1 MTVVEGTDP
10 DPLPLVPAR
19 IVNEYVY
26 CARLAYLE
34 WVDHRF
40 TDNAD
45 TEEGR
50 YVHRRVDR
58 VRGRPPA
65 IEDVEEKPEST
76 SVTLASDRLGLVGKI
91 DLLATEGRA
100 VVPVEYK
107 RGRPREGRTCSG
119 RRSSCSSP
127 SRYCCCATR
136 VTKPAALRSGS
147 QRHGHATRW
156 PSMKTYWTRP
166 RSSPAKYVSS
176 PGGTLPQRRS
186 STRPSV
192 RAVRSWVCASRTRST
207 CFRGEPLRGLGAFAW
222 AIPLPVRSTRPHPA
236 PA

>member
-1 MTVVEGTDP
+1 MTVVEATDP

-19 IVNEYVY
+19 IVNEFVY

-65 IEDVEEKPEST
+65 VADVEEKPEST

-107 RGRPREGRTCSG
+107 RGRPREG
-119 RRSSCSSP
+119 P
-127 SRYCCCATR
+127 DVLWPPELIQLA
-136 VTKPAALRSGS
+136 VQVLLLRDAGYETDGA
-147 QRHGHATRW
+147 QVWFAET
-156 PSMKTYWTRP
+156 
-166 RSSPAKYVSS
+166 
-176 PGGTLPQRRS
+176 
-186 STRPSV
+186 
-192 RAVRSWVCASRTRST
+192 RTRH
-207 CFRGEPLRGLGAFAW
+207 PV
-222 AIPLPVRSTRPHPA
+222 AIDEDVLD
-236 PA
+236 